1 MELRDTIAQVNKE
14 LKAALDQLLVM
25 AVEDERS
32 DALVQQVQELVTSRQ
47 QVLSKLVQVE
57 TDAKVLRAQVDIGRK
72 LEEKAKEIREY
83 RKNLIVSSNNKQRQ
97 LKIYN
102 SVDANR

>member
-1 MELRDTIAQVNKE
+1 MELKDNIGQVNKE
-14 LKAALDQLLVM
+14 LTSVLDQLLTM

-32 DALVQQVQELVTSRQ
+32 DGLVQRVKALVEARQ
-47 QVLSKLVQVE
+47 QLLSKLVQVE
-57 TDAKVLRAQVDIGRK
+57 TNAKILQAQVDMSRK
-72 LEEKAKEIREY
+72 LEEKAKEVREY

>member
-1 MELRDTIAQVNKE
+1 MDRIERVNQE
-14 LKAALDQLLVM
+14 LKDTLDQLLVIPI
-25 AVEDERS
+25 EDERS
-32 DALVQQVQELVTSRQ
+32 DQLVQQVQQLVTSRQ
-47 QVLSKLVQVE
+47 QLLAQLIQVE
-57 TDAKVLRAQVDIGRK
+57 TDANILQAQVDIGRE
-72 LEEKAKEIREY
+72 LEEKAKDVREY